1 LGELMPKSWQGCFFA
16 AQQRM
21 QAYLSRAQSALQ
33 AQDSEGAKK
42 YLDLAEIELGKIEKF
57 LGH

>member
-1 LGELMPKSWQGCFFA
+1 
-16 AQQRM
+16 M

-42 YLDLAEIELGKIEKF
+42 YLDLAEIELGKIENF